1 MRRKLFS
8 HVQNI
13 QGKIS
18 NTIDESTSISNKTTL
33 IIYLKC
39 ETSKSIDPHFVFA
52 DLIELEKQDAETIYA
67 ALIKSL
73 AKYGF
78 DDFYLTQ
85 NLLAF
90 TSDGASVMLGK
101 NNGVGTR
108 IAKKYPNTILWHC
121 LNHRLELSVS
131 DAIKKVNAINHLKI
145 FFDKLYSLYSRS
157 PKNQRELNECS
168 SAVHEQVK
176 KIGRLLDTRWVASS
190 YRTVKAVWCSYESL
204 CKHFETASQDLHRH
218 STERAMFNGMGK
230 RIQSPEFLIDL
241 GLMFDTLYEVS
252 SLSELLQH
260 RGTSIIYA
268 NQMIKRTIRRLE
280 NFTINTGTKS
290 LDAQYA
296 VEELKFNQTILKHNK
311 SIVNINKDEFLRSL
325 VVSMED
331 RLFRIINTEDSNLMK
346 DLQILSKD
354 TWPLEYTSGFG
365 EKEIRNLCKRF
376 LLPEIVTVNA
386 FCDYMTIS
394 EIEFLLI

>member
-13 QGKIS
+13 QGKIYI
-18 NTIDESTSISNKTTL
+18 TIDESTSISNKTTL

-90 TSDGASVMLGK
+90 TSDGASVMLRK
-101 NNGVGTR
+101 NSGVGTR

-131 DAIKKVNAINHLKI
+131 DAIKKVNAINHFKI

-204 CKHFETASQDLHRH
+204 CKHFETASQDLHRD

-241 GLMFDTLYEVS
+241 GLMFDTLYELT

-268 NQMIKRTIRRLE
+268 DQMIKRTIRRLE
-280 NFTINTGTKS
+280 NFTINTGT
-290 LDAQYA
+290 
-296 VEELKFNQTILKHNK
+296 
-311 SIVNINKDEFLRSL
+311 
-325 VVSMED
+325 
-331 RLFRIINTEDSNLMK
+331 NL
-346 DLQILSKD
+346 
-354 TWPLEYTSGFG
+354 
-365 EKEIRNLCKRF
+365 
-376 LLPEIVTVNA
+376 
-386 FCDYMTIS
+386 
-394 EIEFLLI
+394 